1 MIRMSS
7 TKQKGQALPLGIAF
21 LMSTILLG
29 LVLFN
34 TGQTASEKSRLV
46 NTADVAVYSGLVWQ
60 ARALNFQAYTNRAMV
75 ANQVSIG
82 QLVSLTS
89 WTQYAYHVARNIDT
103 IGDYFPIIKPYT
115 QAAESVTE
123 TIDNVVFNIAEV
135 FIPIIDRVNGVLSTT
150 QQIVYMA
157 SFAATPGIVREV
169 VEKNDERY
177 SATSA
182 YAVLGLGENAVGW
195 HNFAKQYDDRNG
207 ILRKADVVNRSKDEF
222 TASRNLSPGQ
232 VIPGAPSKLY
242 VGPSLR
248 VWVKKEGRTNLITVD
263 TTTSS
268 DDGNAT
274 SSSSADNME
283 WEWKGKDTLSLHMEE
298 IHFRRGR
305 PRWVHSEFPLG
316 WGSRYVNGDFECEE
330 NEDGY
335 EVCARYMSENRW
347 AERLADMESEEL
359 DAEYNGIRAYYDIS
373 DLSRQNK
380 DPRLALRIEVEL
392 PEQEVRTASKIDGLG
407 SDSVPDSDLRSGIG
421 AGMFGTE
428 DQMVGGGMTAIASG
442 ELFFHPPDDY
452 NPTRRRGRY
461 EIASLFSPYWEVRL
475 TDTPIERRFMAWAL
489 RDETLFT
496 EGASGVAEGVE
507 HFINEKM
514 EELEQLRQLQ
524 EMLQSQLDNALDE
537 TMRAQIDTQ
546 LSSVTA
552 QITQLESADFA
563 TDALAEDLQQEMT
576 QGLSSAANAQV
587 AEYEQILQEYATQ
600 QGEGLVNE
608 FEDEIVS
615 QVTDQ
620 LEQALEQA
628 VEDAVENAMSSL
640 L

>member
-1 MIRMSS
+1 MNRITR
-7 TKQKGQALPLGIAF
+7 TRQTGQALPLGIAF

-34 TGQTASEKSRLV
+34 TGQIASEKSRLV
-46 NTADVAVYSGLVWQ
+46 NTADAAVYSGLIWQ
-60 ARALNFQAYTNRAMV
+60 TRALNFQAYTNRAMV

-89 WTQYAYHVARNIDT
+89 WTQYAYHVARNIDY
-103 IGDYFPIIKPYT
+103 IGDWFPIIKPFT
-115 QAAESVTE
+115 QAAESITE
-123 TIDNVVFNIAEV
+123 MIDGVVVNIAET
-135 FIPIIDRVNGVLSTT
+135 FIPIIDSVNGVLSRA
-150 QQIVYMA
+150 QQAIYMA
-157 SFAATPGIVREV
+157 SFAATPAIVREV
-169 VEKNDERY
+169 VGKNDERY
-177 SATSA
+177 NVNTA
-182 YAVLGLGENAVGW
+182 YAVIGVGENAVGW
-195 HNFAKQYDDRNG
+195 RNFTKQYDDRNG

-232 VIPGAPSKLY
+232 VIPGAPNKLY

-248 VWVKKEGRTNLITVD
+248 VWVKKEGRTNLITED
-263 TTTSS
+263 TSSS

-274 SSSSADNME
+274 SSSLADNME

-347 AERLADMESEEL
+347 AERRADSENEEL
-359 DAEYNGIRAYYDIS
+359 DAEYNGVRAYYDLS
-373 DLSRQNK
+373 DLSRDNK

-392 PEQEVRTASKIDGLG
+392 PEQAVRTASKIDGLG
-407 SDSVPDSDLRSGIG
+407 SDSVPDSDLRSGFG

-428 DQMVGGGMTAIASG
+428 DQMAGGGMTAIASG

-452 NPTRRRGRY
+452 NPARRRGRY

-496 EGASGVAEGVE
+496 EGASGVADGVE
-507 HFINEKM
+507 YFINEKT
-514 EELEQLRQLQ
+514 EELERLRQLQ

-546 LSSVTA
+546 LNSVTA

-563 TDALAEDLQQEMT
+563 TDALAEGLQQEMT
-576 QGLSSAANAQV
+576 QGLSSATNAQV
-587 AEYEQILQEYATQ
+587 AEYEQMLQEYATQ
-600 QGEGLVNE
+600 QGEDLVNE